1 MSESTGYHYEKFY
14 EQFDDK
20 QFTLDNHEL
29 EFFHDVRRKQQMR
42 KQAEDR
48 KLAE

>member
-1 MSESTGYHYEKFY
+1 MSESSAGYHYEKFY

-29 EFFHDVRRKQQMR
+29 EFYNEVQ
-42 KQAEDR
+42 R
-48 KLAE
+48 KLRKRK